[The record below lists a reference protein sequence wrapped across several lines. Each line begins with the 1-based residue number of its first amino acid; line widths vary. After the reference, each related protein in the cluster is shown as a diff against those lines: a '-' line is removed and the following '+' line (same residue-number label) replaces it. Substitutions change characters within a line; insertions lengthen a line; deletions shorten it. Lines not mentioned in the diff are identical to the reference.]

1 MCFIG
6 QVREGVYVNDYD
18 NVHPTILQ
26 KYYGVHGKVA
36 RRVQGATENY
46 EDEDSGSAP
55 AVDFNNLASWR
66 ASFCP
71 ITGAI
76 GSANFISADTWKTTI
91 HNEVLNQCDAID
103 GAADGI
109 IEDPTLCH
117 FDPAMLLCP
126 GDATN
131 STTCLNAVQVGMVR
145 QIFAPFVYPNGTL
158 IFPGMQPGSE
168 QLAVSKLYAGAPFS
182 YSNDWY
188 KYVLYDPSW
197 DAATF
202 TARDAFYADQRNPS
216 NIRTYPASL
225 ARFQRRGGRLLA
237 SRRSTPLLRN
247 LMRGMRYAYAD
258 MDALGF
264 FRVSGMNHCNGG
276 PGAWVLGQ
284 GGGAPAVGIPFDG
297 AHNVLAAVV
306 EWVEKGE
313 PPESI
318 TGTKFVDDDVEK
330 GVAFECRH
338 CLFPRSN
345 TLVGEDATDPESWEC
360 RWAGD

>member
-1 MCFIG
+1 
-6 QVREGVYVNDYD
+6 
-18 NVHPTILQ
+18 
-26 KYYGVHGKVA
+26 
-36 RRVQGATENY
+36 
-46 EDEDSGSAP
+46 
-55 AVDFNNLASWR
+55 
-66 ASFCP
+66 
-71 ITGAI
+71 
-76 GSANFISADTWKTTI
+76 
-91 HNEVLNQCDAID
+91 
-103 GAADGI
+103 
-109 IEDPTLCH
+109 
-117 FDPAMLLCP
+117 MLLCP

-168 QLAVSKLYAGAPFS
+168 QLAISKLYAGAPFS

-202 TARDAFYADQRNPS
+202 TACDAFYADQRNPS

-225 ARFQRRGGRLLA
+225 VRFQRRGGRLLA
-237 SRRSTPLLRN
+237 YHGQQDNQITSFNTPRFYHH

-258 MDALGF
+258 MDAFFRF

-284 GGGAPAVGIPFDG
+284 GGGAPAAGIPFDG
-297 AHNVLAAVV
+297 AHNVLAAIV

-313 PPESI
+313 PPESL

-330 GVAFECRH
+330 GVAFERRH
-338 CLFPRSN
+338 CLFPRRN
-345 TLVGEDATDPESWEC
+345 TLVGEDATDPDSWEC